1 MVQNCA
7 IIPQI
12 IHQITQYALEFLPIQ
27 LFSSITLKN
36 PCFSAAAKFTVTD
49 EMTRVIS
56 ARDRLKWGT
65 FGPLYLLNRHGHPYF
80 FTVFSKHILVGNM
93 QENLK
98 KKKKSSITF
107 FFSEE

>member
-1 MVQNCA
+1 MVQNRA

-12 IHQITQYALEFLPIQ
+12 IHQITPYALEFLPIQ
-27 LFSSITLKN
+27 LFSSITLK
-36 PCFSAAAKFTVTD
+36 PLLSATAKFTVTD

-56 ARDRLKWGT
+56 AWDRHKWGT
-65 FGPLYLLNRHGHPYF
+65 FGPLYLLNRHGNPSF

-98 KKKKSSITF
+98 KKEKF
-107 FFSEE
+107 DNVFFSEE